1 MGFVFTADQFIK
13 KLEDIANNYKT
24 LYVMG
29 CLGAPLV
36 GDNVEKYCKNN
47 KYNTSPDR
55 VEMIKNAGN
64 KNPPVFGFDCVCL
77 IKSVLMGWCGDPDA
91 KHGGTKYKSNGV
103 PDITANMMIK
113 ECLELSTDFTDIL
126 PGEAIWKS
134 GHIGVYIGNGLA
146 IESTPAWKNGVQV
159 TAISNIGTKIG
170 YNSRRWTKHGKLP
183 WIDYGEAN
191 KIVGEEKLDF
201 AVNDIVKFTGVK
213 HYIGANSTYGSTCR
227 SGEVKITQIKKGAK
241 HPYHVIYTIDG
252 GSNAY
257 GWVDASDIYNKVEPY
272 ETYTVKTGD
281 TLWQIAKEYLG
292 SGTKYTEIMKIN
304 ELKTSTIRTG
314 QVLKIPK

>member
-1 MGFVFTADQFIK
+1 MAIVMTAAEFVD
-13 KLEDIANNYKT
+13 KLSVIAYNFKT

-29 CLGAPLV
+29 CFGAPLV
-36 GDNVEKYCKNN
+36 GTNVERYCVNH
-47 KYNTSPDR
+47 KYNRQAERT
-55 VEMIKNAGN
+55 EMIRKAGD
-64 KNPPVFGFDCVCL
+64 KNPPVYGFDCVCL
-77 IKSVLMGWCGDPDA
+77 IKGVLWGWNGDVNSKDGGA
-91 KHGGTKYKSNGV
+91 KYNTNGV
-103 PDITANMMIK
+103 VDVGANLMIQK
-113 ECLELSTDFTDIL
+113 CEEISTDFNDIL
-126 PGEAIWKS
+126 PGEAVWKS

-170 YNSRRWTKHGKLP
+170 YNSQRWTKHGKLP

-201 AVNDIVKFTGVK
+201 AVNDIVKFTGIK

-257 GWVDASDIYNKVEPY
+257 GWVDASDIYNKVGPY